1 MSKFKAAGNAVL
13 SGVKMERAAA
23 GECVKV
29 RRATRPRRPVGLLSI
44 ETPSA
49 PDATPAEN
57 VGRDTL
63 SDPLDTPTPSLRL
76 TRAPDRDRHTSRT
89 TRSPTPRPRRVSHA
103 VPPSLPRTTTTTLP
117 GGGSMSAALR
127 EGAERRSRRRR
138 AVRRRG
144 GLDVHLQP
152 LLRERRAAEAVHV
165 RLGVRPHEHAEG
177 DLRGDGVAHRAR
189 RHGGV

>member
-23 GECVKV
+23 GASVKV

-63 SDPLDTPTPSLRL
+63 SDPLDTPTPL

-89 TRSPTPRPRRVSHA
+89 TRSPTPRARRVSHA
-103 VPPSLPRTTTTTLP
+103 VPPSLPRTTTTTASRWWFDV
-117 GGGSMSAALR
+117 G
-127 EGAERRSRRRR
+127 RSSGRS
-138 AVRRRG
+138 
-144 GLDVHLQP
+144 
-152 LLRERRAAEAVHV
+152 
-165 RLGVRPHEHAEG
+165 
-177 DLRGDGVAHRAR
+177 
-189 RHGGV
+189 